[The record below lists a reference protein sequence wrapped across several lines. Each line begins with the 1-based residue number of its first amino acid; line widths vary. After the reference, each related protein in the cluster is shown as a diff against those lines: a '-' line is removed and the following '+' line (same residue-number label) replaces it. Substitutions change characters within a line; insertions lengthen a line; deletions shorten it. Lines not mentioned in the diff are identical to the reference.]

1 MVLKILGLGFA
12 LNRGAYLRDPWNILD
27 FFIVMTGY
35 LQLMLQG
42 VSFNLSG
49 LRVFRVLRPLKSIS
63 SVAGLKMIVTAL
75 LNSLPLLRDTIIV
88 LFFFFFIFA
97 IAGLQLFSGYLKR
110 RCVSEESGYMHPE
123 IEFCGGEVI
132 CPPGYFCG
140 KRNSNPDFEQVS
152 FDNIF

>member
-1 MVLKILGLGFA
+1 MALKILGLGFVW
-12 LNRGAYLRDPWNILD
+12 NRGAYLRDAWNILD

-110 RCVSEESGYMHPE
+110 RCVSVELGTLHPE
-123 IEFCGGEVI
+123 NEFCGGEYI

-140 KRNSNPDFEQVS
+140 KRNDNPDF
-152 FDNIF
+152 N